1 MHMNK
6 KILKG
11 ALAGTAVVA
20 LAAGGGTW
28 ASWSDFQIDSGN
40 QVGADH
46 LTLTVG
52 EPSSAHFDNV
62 QLAPGEA
69 RDRSFYVASRTGVAV
84 PDATLTM
91 TLTNLVPREDGC
103 DSNSEAYAESNGAIS
118 DKSSLSAPCNYANM
132 PGQFADQAL
141 YFVQSK
147 VASSPADC
155 TDDSMDT
162 RLGNTILATAA
173 NKVVDLLPAGET
185 LQAGEGVCVDA
196 EVFLP
201 DDVQALGSA
210 ADNKSQGDQA
220 TFDVRFDLTQVH

>member
-11 ALAGTAVVA
+11 ALAGTAVIA
-20 LAAGGGTW
+20 LAAGGGTF
-28 ASWSDFQIDSGN
+28 ASWSDFQVDSGN
-40 QVGADH
+40 HVGADH
-46 LTLTVG
+46 LALTVG

-69 RDRSFYVASRTGVAV
+69 RDTSFYVASRTGVAV
-84 PDATLTM
+84 PDASLTM
-91 TLTNLVPREDGC
+91 TLTNLVPTENGC
-103 DSNSEAYAESNGAIS
+103 DSNSEAFAESGGTIS
-118 DKSSLSAPCNYANM
+118 DSSDLNAPCNFANR
-132 PGQFADQAL
+132 PGQFADQAM
-141 YFVQSK
+141 YYVQSR
-147 VASSPADC
+147 VASSPAAC

-173 NKVVDLLPAGET
+173 GQVVDLLPAGET

-201 DDVQALGSA
+201 DSIAQYGHA

-220 TFDVRFDLTQVH
+220 TFDIRFDLTQVH